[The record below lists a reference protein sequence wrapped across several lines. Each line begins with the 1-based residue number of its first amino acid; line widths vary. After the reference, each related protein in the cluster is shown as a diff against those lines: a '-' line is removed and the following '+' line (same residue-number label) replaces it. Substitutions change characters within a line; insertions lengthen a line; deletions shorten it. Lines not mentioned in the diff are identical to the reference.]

1 MKMLSKN
8 FISKFLAL
16 SLLLL
21 GLTACQSSS
30 ADPLY
35 SPEDLAGNWRR
46 IDSNKPSLD
55 AMEVEVEGT
64 DAFIRATNGNS
75 PYFLLG
81 QRKWRRIK
89 PTDGPNFSYEDKG
102 SNNEF
107 YDGTMTLD
115 KSGPTDYLYLNVK
128 VAGNGN
134 GNRQSWE
141 RF

>member
-1 MKMLSKN
+1 MLSKN
-8 FISKFLAL
+8 FISKLLLL
-16 SLLLL
+16 SLLLISL
-21 GLTACQSSS
+21 AACQSSS

-55 AMEVEVEGT
+55 AMEVEV
-64 DAFIRATNGNS
+64 DSSNAFIRATSGNTS
-75 PYFLLG
+75 YFLLG

-89 PTDGPNFSYEDKG
+89 PTDGPNFSCQDKG

-107 YDGTMTLD
+107 YDATMTLD